1 MATKK
6 TTSAPSTAAAPK
18 QAVSPSGTVKLS
30 KFFSLSEMSRSEA
43 AQRGGFDNTPGPDE
57 TASLTALCQ
66 KVLDPLREAKG
77 KPIRV
82 NSGYRGPDANKAVGG
97 SATSQHCK
105 GEAADIEIDGYDN
118 KQLAQDIISMKL
130 PFDQLI
136 LEFYVPGDPNSGWVH
151 VSHKREGKQRGEVL
165 RAVREGGK
173 TAYKPGLG

>member
-6 TTSAPSTAAAPK
+6 APAASSAAAPK
-18 QAVSPSGTVKLS
+18 TPVSPSGAVKLS
-30 KFFSLSEMSRSEA
+30 KFFSLAEMTRSEA
-43 AQRGGFDNTPGPDE
+43 AQRGGFDNTPGAEE

-66 KVLDPLREAKG
+66 NVLDPLREAKG

-82 NSGYRGPDANKAVGG
+82 NSGYRGPEANKAVGG

-118 KQLAQDIISMKL
+118 KKLAQDIVDMKL

-136 LEFYVPGDPNSGWVH
+136 LEGHTPGDPNSGWVH
-151 VSHKREGKQRGEVL
+151 VSHRRGGPQRGQVL
-165 RAVREGGK
+165 TATFVKGKAVYTQGI
-173 TAYKPGLG
+173 